1 MRVVLLIK
9 SVTKNGACPNLH
21 KTNPKAS
28 VIRYSSMCVVS
39 RQFNFALSEILC
51 LDISIFCYSD
61 SLVQVFAFPSTP
73 CCGGAGCGPDAALLA
88 WFGLWHI
95 RGRWWGASWD
105 KPRCSTGHSAPATE
119 LPAQVWLPCWELV
132 CCLSSVLPR
141 KARKN
146 RDRPPFPFH
155 PHEGALLLCREDER
169 RLTHRAWWWR
179 CAVPRR
185 LSCPSPMI

>member
-9 SVTKNGACPNLH
+9 SVTKNGACSNLH

-28 VIRYSSMCVVS
+28 VILYSNVCVFS
-39 RQFNFALSEILC
+39 CQFNFALSESLC

-61 SLVQVFAFPSTP
+61 SSAQVFAFPSTP
-73 CCGGAGCGPDAALLA
+73 CRGGAGRGLDAALLA
-88 WFGLWHI
+88 RFRLWHI
-95 RGRWWGASWD
+95 RGRRWGAGWVQH
-105 KPRCSTGHSAPATE
+105 RFSTGQSAPATE

-146 RDRPPFPFH
+146 RDRPPFPLH
-155 PHEGALLLCREDER
+155 PHEGALLLHREDER

-179 CAVPRR
+179 CAASCRSP
-185 LSCPSPMI
+185 CPSLMI